1 MHRIILYI
9 TVLVCSF
16 LTKIYGQESEGFES
30 KIKSISDTVTEFVTT
45 EKQNLKRA
53 TDSINLL
60 VQPNKLSL
68 VEAEKLK
75 IELSQQSEAIIAKRI
90 ANEQEKVTALV
101 QQTVDEQ
108 LGKEIKEES
117 SSIKRTQNKTYGSTN
132 WKIGKSNLLGGSESN
147 GMDLSVGV
155 VLKTRLLEDYTKLYL
170 TYGLD
175 YNTNWFFLKSNKY
188 FVVNGEQT
196 LFQEYEG
203 NLLESSNFMNSYLR
217 IPIGLELDFSKNAIV
232 NDEDVIRYNRSF
244 RVGVGAFIGYNV
256 DSKQTLNYYEDGRRI
271 QRTKRADWNVNG
283 WQYGISSYVMYKNI
297 GLYVDYSL
305 NPVFRNNP
313 ENQNVISF
321 GIIFN

>member
-1 MHRIILYI
+1 MHRVILYI

-45 EKQNLKRA
+45 EKQNLERA

-60 VQPNKLSL
+60 VQQNKLSL
-68 VEAEKLK
+68 VEAEKLQA
-75 IELSQQSEAIIAKRI
+75 ELSEKSQASIAKRI
-90 ANEQEKVTALV
+90 ADEQEKVTALV

-108 LGKEIKEES
+108 LGNEIKEE

-217 IPIGLELDFSKNAIV
+217 IPIGLELDFSK
-232 NDEDVIRYNRSF
+232 
-244 RVGVGAFIGYNV
+244 
-256 DSKQTLNYYEDGRRI
+256 
-271 QRTKRADWNVNG
+271 
-283 WQYGISSYVMYKNI
+283 
-297 GLYVDYSL
+297 
-305 NPVFRNNP
+305 
-313 ENQNVISF
+313 
-321 GIIFN
+321 